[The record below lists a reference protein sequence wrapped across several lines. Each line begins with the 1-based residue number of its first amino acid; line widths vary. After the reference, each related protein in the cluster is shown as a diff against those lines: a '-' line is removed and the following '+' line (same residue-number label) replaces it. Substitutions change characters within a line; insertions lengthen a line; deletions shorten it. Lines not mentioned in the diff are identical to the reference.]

1 MVEVPIEVA
10 AVYEGAQ
17 AHLNSGHS
25 KASLEKRS
33 HVHNAGGEEK
43 QTGTREKIISRAT
56 VEESCK
62 PKMSEPEKKTKAEN
76 RLRLMQQWMSIPPHL
91 H

>member
-43 QTGTREKIISRAT
+43 QTGETISRAAT
-56 VEESCK
+56 VDESCK

-76 RLRLMQQWMSIPPHL
+76 R
-91 H
+91 